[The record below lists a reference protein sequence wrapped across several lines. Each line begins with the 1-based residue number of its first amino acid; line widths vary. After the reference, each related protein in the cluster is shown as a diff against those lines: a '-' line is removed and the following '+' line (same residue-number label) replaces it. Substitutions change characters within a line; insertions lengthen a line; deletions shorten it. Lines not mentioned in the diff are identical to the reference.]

1 MGKSRILSARSRAF
15 PQFVLGYTGLKESV
29 EMGKVI
35 LRDEKRLQELAEFF
49 PVKKTFLN
57 DWF

>member
-1 MGKSRILSARSRAF
+1 MPGPEFS
-15 PQFVLGYTGLKESV
+15 QFVLGYTGLKESV

-35 LRDEKRLQELAEFF
+35 LRDEKRLPELAELF
-49 PVKKTFLN
+49 PAKKTFMN